1 MTRVRVTV
9 RGTVQ
14 GVGYRYSLRRV
25 ADREGVSGW
34 VRNRADGS
42 VEAELEG
49 ETAAVEAVLAWAA
62 AGPPG
67 ARVTETQVADAA
79 PTGEAG
85 FEIRATG

>member
-42 VEAELEG
+42 VAAELEG

-62 AGPPG
+62 ADPPPPPPPELG
-67 ARVTETQVADAA
+67 
-79 PTGEAG
+79 
-85 FEIRATG
+85 